1 MKNATKSGNETG
13 TVSEEDFAGAT
24 GESPPAVMIPRWLVG
39 RATPFEVAVILALQS
54 HFPNIWPSLNTLAAE
69 TCMSKRGVMQV
80 LAGME
85 KKGWLKRKQRR
96 KETGSNAS
104 TLYQLT
110 IWSWEWQKQAAEKR
124 LGLPRDRA
132 QDALGQD
139 MPKGGI
145 GHEVPK
151 GRAHGAHE
159 GIQAKKTKL
168 KTQEPPFVFPP
179 IGESAGQAVAT
190 HIQPDPY
197 LDPLEDQDPN
207 PLPEHPDPC
216 PHKETHQRPL
226 EAAVSD
232 ENPLKASFPD
242 HPQQEALETLLEA
255 SEENTPAKGKKPRF
269 QPTEADI
276 PAILLPVRLEI
287 LGFWKAKAGKKTS
300 EAWDALLANL
310 HKIWDDPAGGTD
322 VLRQQLEAGI
332 EAKTYGKGWQSI
344 TYANWSKYGKEW
356 HRSNIQPRLTENQK
370 TSLLAV
376 AKIRAMEAAKNQ
388 TTNPILEGASL

>member
-1 MKNATKSGNETG
+1 MKTATKSGNETG

-24 GESPPAVMIPRWLVG
+24 GECPPAVMIPRWLVG

-132 QDALGQD
+132 QDALGHD

-168 KTQEPPFVFPP
+168 KTKEPPFVFPP
-179 IGESAGQAVAT
+179 AGESA
-190 HIQPDPY
+190 
-197 LDPLEDQDPN
+197 
-207 PLPEHPDPC
+207 
-216 PHKETHQRPL
+216 
-226 EAAVSD
+226 
-232 ENPLKASFPD
+232 
-242 HPQQEALETLLEA
+242 
-255 SEENTPAKGKKPRF
+255 
-269 QPTEADI
+269 
-276 PAILLPVRLEI
+276 
-287 LGFWKAKAGKKTS
+287 
-300 EAWDALLANL
+300 
-310 HKIWDDPAGGTD
+310 
-322 VLRQQLEAGI
+322 
-332 EAKTYGKGWQSI
+332 
-344 TYANWSKYGKEW
+344 
-356 HRSNIQPRLTENQK
+356 
-370 TSLLAV
+370 
-376 AKIRAMEAAKNQ
+376 
-388 TTNPILEGASL
+388 